1 MRSHN
6 KKSSNF
12 RLSLLAITIP
22 LLAACNNKDEVHPTS
37 RGPLPVSV
45 NVAKSVSVPKALE
58 VVAQAEGSR
67 EIEVRARVGGIL
79 EDQKY
84 RDGQHVNQGDILYIL
99 DKQPLSI
106 AVDKARASAMEA
118 TAKAK
123 QAIREESRLSKLY
136 AGKAISQKEYEASIS
151 EREMAQAAQVASKA
165 SLREAEL
172 NLSYATVRAPING
185 VVGKTEK
192 SVGSLITVG
201 SDSLLAKMVQIDPVW
216 VNFSLSLQDVRKLG
230 LDKQG
235 SEVVDSVEAILP
247 DGSVYEIKG
256 KINFMDS
263 KVDTNLSTIQLR
275 AEFSNPNG
283 KILPG
288 QFIRVR
294 LGAGAYEQ
302 AYLIPQAAV
311 LQSENGRFVYT
322 VSKDNHVAVTPVEA
336 GPWQGTDWVITGGL
350 KEGDQIV
357 IDNLIKLRPG
367 AEIAPRTPAGEVTE

>member
-22 LLAACNNKDEVHPTS
+22 FLAACNNKEEVHQPS

-84 RDGQHVNQGDILYIL
+84 RDGQHVNQGDILYVL

-106 AVDKARASAMEA
+106 AVDKARGSAMEA
-118 TAKAK
+118 TARAK
-123 QAIREESRLSKLY
+123 QAIREESRLAKLY

-151 EREMAQAAQVASKA
+151 EREMAQAAQVSSKA

-216 VNFSLSLQDVRKLG
+216 VNFSLSLQDVRTLG

-235 SEVVDSVEAILP
+235 SDVVDSVEAILP

-263 KVDTNLSTIQLR
+263 KVDTNLSTVQLR
-275 AEFSNPNG
+275 AEFNNPNG

-294 LGAGAYEQ
+294 LGAGAYEK

-311 LQSENGRFVYT
+311 LQSETGRFVYT

-367 AEIAPRTPAGEVTE
+367 AEIAPKTPAGEVTE